1 MPCCDI
7 MRQAGAPPPA
17 GYDPTMRFLPNI
29 LLVLSLPAGI
39 IGYTVTAR
47 LVSALVSGLALPG
60 GIGDLVIL
68 FVPLLVAGL
77 CMMPFI
83 IPFIDRKAK
92 QDLADY
98 RASQASSSPDADG
111 KGTK

>member
-1 MPCCDI
+1 
-7 MRQAGAPPPA
+7 
-17 GYDPTMRFLPNI
+17 MRFVPNL
-29 LLVLSLPAGI
+29 LLVLALPAGI
-39 IGYTVTAR
+39 IGYAVAAR
-47 LVSALVSGLALPG
+47 LVSGLELPS
-60 GIGDLVIL
+60 GIGTLVIL

-98 RASQASSSPDADG
+98 RASQASAAPDADG

>member
-1 MPCCDI
+1 
-7 MRQAGAPPPA
+7 
-17 GYDPTMRFLPNI
+17 MRFLPNV

-39 IGYTVTAR
+39 IGYALGAR
-47 LVSALVSGLALPG
+47 LVSGLSLPS

-68 FVPLLVAGL
+68 FVPLLIAGL

-98 RASQASSSPDADG
+98 RRSQASNGPDADG